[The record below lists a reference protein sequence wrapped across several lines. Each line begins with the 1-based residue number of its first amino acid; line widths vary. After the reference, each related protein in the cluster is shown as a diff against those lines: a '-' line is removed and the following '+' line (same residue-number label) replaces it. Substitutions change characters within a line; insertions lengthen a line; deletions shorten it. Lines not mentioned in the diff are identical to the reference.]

1 MTPGALPTTTEA
13 NPGRATGTTPMP
25 LHHTSTDDY
34 RLLRIC
40 KQVRGSGAMI
50 WGSERSDAL
59 FTTTRRGP

>member
-1 MTPGALPTTTEA
+1 
-13 NPGRATGTTPMP
+13 MP

-40 KQVRGSGAMI
+40 KQVRSSGVMI